1 MKKPLFVSLLVLLM
15 SGLGKAP
22 PSLPVRAEP
31 IFAIAQNELATKPE
45 LELLDAGIE
54 PRQKLRFSPVQGSRT
69 EILTMTMDM
78 DMEMTVEGEGSRAI
92 DMPPVEIEFEIEVE
106 KVDSNGDI
114 HASFYCS
121 RTDVVA
127 EAGTPPPLARK
138 LQAEIEKMVGFSTS
152 LVMDSQGRAKDI
164 NLIVPDSMDPN
175 LRQMF
180 EQTMNSLGDISAPM
194 PEEAVGVGA
203 KWRVSASPTLNG
215 IRMNQTATY
224 EIASIEGDRIVL
236 DTQVEQEAEPQ
247 NMTLP
252 GLPPNAT
259 VNLESLDGSGR
270 GQVTMDLNKIV
281 PIAGNVSMD
290 SNTRMLVQISEN
302 GRADQKMLQMNTSIG
317 MTMESE

>member
-15 SGLGKAP
+15 SGLAKAP

-31 IFAIAQNELATKPE
+31 IFAIAQNELPTKPE
-45 LELLDAGIE
+45 LELLDAGME
-54 PRQKLRFSPVQGSRT
+54 PRQKLRFSPVLNRRT

-78 DMEMTVEGEGSRAI
+78 DMEMTVEGEGSRGI
-92 DMPPVEIEFEIEVE
+92 DMPPVEIEFQVEVE

-114 HASFYCS
+114 HANFSCS

-127 EAGTPPPLARK
+127 EADTPPRLVQK
-138 LQAEIEKMVGFSTS
+138 LQEEIEKMVGFRTS
-152 LVMDSQGRAKDI
+152 FVMDSQGRAKDI
-164 NLIVPDSMDPN
+164 NLIVPDGMDPN

-180 EQTMNSLGDISAPM
+180 EQTMNSLGEISAPM

-203 KWRVSASPTLNG
+203 KWRVAGSPILNG
-215 IRMNQTATY
+215 IQMNQTVTY
-224 EIASIEGDRIVL
+224 EIASIEGDRIIL
-236 DTQVEQEAEPQ
+236 DTTLEQDAEPQ
-247 NMTLP
+247 KMTLP

-290 SNTRMLVQISEN
+290 SNSQMVLQISEN
-302 GRADQKMLQMNTSIG
+302 GRAKPKTLQMNTSVG
-317 MTMESE
+317 MTMQSE

>member
-31 IFAIAQNELATKPE
+31 IFAIAQNESATKPE
-45 LELLDAGIE
+45 LELLDAGIA
-54 PRQKLRFSPVQGSRT
+54 PRQKLRFSPVLDRRT

-78 DMEMTVEGEGSRAI
+78 DMDMTVEGEGSRAI
-92 DMPPVEIEFEIEVE
+92 DMPPVEIEFQVEIE

-114 HASFYCS
+114 HANFSCS

-127 EAGTPPPLARK
+127 EADTPPRLVRK
-138 LQAEIEKMVGFSTS
+138 LQGEIEKMVGFRTS

-180 EQTMNSLGDISAPM
+180 EQTMNSLGEISAPM

-215 IRMNQTATY
+215 IKMNQTATY
-224 EIASIEGDRIVL
+224 EIASIEGDRIIL
-236 DTQVEQEAEPQ
+236 DTSVEQDAEPQ
-247 NMTLP
+247 RITLP

-302 GRADQKMLQMNTSIG
+302 GRADQKMLQMNTSID